1 MNLNQIIRHALDISG
16 TTYRAAAAEIG
27 LSPQNFS
34 QRLRRDGFSLEE
46 TAAICSFCGAN
57 LSVTISYG
65 DTAEVIKLE

>member
-1 MNLNQIIRHALDISG
+1 MNLNSIIRRALELSN

-46 TAAICSFCGAN
+46 TAAICDFCGVH
-57 LSVTISYG
+57 LSVSLTYG
-65 DTAEVIKLE
+65 DLYDMIKLQ